1 MTYVHVVLVRNTKIV
16 VESNIIKPQRI
27 LNSVGENIVHN
38 YFKETAKGIRKETK
52 ICLN

>member
-1 MTYVHVVLVRNTKIV
+1 MTYVHVVQAKNTKTV
-16 VESNIIKPQRI
+16 VESNIIKLQRI

>member
-1 MTYVHVVLVRNTKIV
+1 MTYVHAVQAKNTKTV

>member
-1 MTYVHVVLVRNTKIV
+1 MEVVRNIKTA
-16 VESNIIKPQRI
+16 VESNIIKLQRI
-27 LNSVGENIVHN
+27 LNSVGENIIRN